1 MKIIK
6 KKINP
11 HILNVVQLKKENEN
25 NNLQQE
31 KNNPIDENKNEIV
44 SKEIENDNINEDNI
58 PDKNLVEKNKD
69 DENDKIKEEINKE
82 AHQEKEKINQEKN
95 IDENVNSVE
104 NQNNKQELKVIDKN
118 IIPEINQIEQE
129 QDNNEN
135 LNINNELKKNIH
147 IYGEANEEENKI
159 VEALVRD
166 LEPAEIFNQN
176 KQRENEEENEL
187 AKKLSVVENIN
198 EVEVNPKFD
207 MKAFLEEGEKK
218 KKLEVYS
225 KNIDILLDSIT
236 MDWLSGDKNSY
247 IKKYEYKY
255 ISDMNELFNKINENE
270 SIKDEIICKIFKFIC
285 DYFFRRKDILNE
297 IPWIEINN
305 LRKILAKENFE
316 GACILKDVNLFIEQ
330 YQELILCYNIEK
342 TEDNII
348 EYNNC
353 NFFKYLI
360 EFLFRI
366 GFFESF
372 LDKV

>member
-1 MKIIK
+1 
-6 KKINP
+6 
-11 HILNVVQLKKENEN
+11 
-25 NNLQQE
+25 
-31 KNNPIDENKNEIV
+31 
-44 SKEIENDNINEDNI
+44 
-58 PDKNLVEKNKD
+58 
-69 DENDKIKEEINKE
+69 
-82 AHQEKEKINQEKN
+82 
-95 IDENVNSVE
+95 
-104 NQNNKQELKVIDKN
+104 
-118 IIPEINQIEQE
+118 
-129 QDNNEN
+129 
-135 LNINNELKKNIH
+135 
-147 IYGEANEEENKI
+147 
-159 VEALVRD
+159 
-166 LEPAEIFNQN
+166 
-176 KQRENEEENEL
+176 
-187 AKKLSVVENIN
+187 
-198 EVEVNPKFD
+198 

-372 LDKV
+372 LDKVQLRDDEIFYNQVDNELNFFLDDFIKLIFYPSEFFSYCKKEYLIKNNYVEKFINKFLMKIENIIKSTDLKEEFKKQFYNIMTEKYKIIIGSMFNNNYFDENKDNKNSSWEKLTYYVLIIAENYLKQQKLESRVYGLNLISQMI